1 MSVPDLRGMTFREQ
15 AALEA
20 YKEAI
25 KNALDSANTAVE
37 TIATAS
43 FSIATAY
50 GALLGLV
57 RPKDT
62 AVDVPVVAPIV
73 GFALAAAIALV
84 ARSMGVAVALA
95 DNTVDSVV
103 GDVQQTI
110 QVKRVGGWIALAF
123 LFVTLI
129 VAGLLVVAA
138 YAPPAGER

>member
-1 MSVPDLRGMTFREQ
+1 MSVPDLRVLTFREQ
-15 AALEA
+15 AAFEA

-25 KNALDSANTAVE
+25 KNALDSANSAVE
-37 TIATAS
+37 AIATAS

-62 AVDVPVVAPIV
+62 VVAVPVVAPIV

-84 ARSMGVAVALA
+84 VRSLGVRVALTA
-95 DNTVDSVV
+95 NTVDSVV
-103 GDVQQTI
+103 GDINGTI
-110 QVKRVGGWIALAF
+110 KAKRIGGWIAVAL

-138 YAPPAGER
+138 YAPPADGG